1 MSKRG
6 RDFCLRGQR
15 TLTRVERV
23 DCLCGVQPGV
33 TTSRFA
39 AASLVQE
46 AGALPPV
53 CLQFFNHAIRPC
65 FPPTWRL
72 FSTHLPMA
80 SIQCS
85 LMQIQPF
92 FFFFNTFSA
101 HHLSDLQLFF
111 SSSKI
116 AFSALRG
123 NRYTKRRSIAASL
136 DRNLIQRFQE
146 GGGGAGV
153 EGR

>member
-1 MSKRG
+1 MAPLLHSSANG
-6 RDFCLRGQR
+6 VHPVL
-15 TLTRVERV
+15 V
-23 DCLCGVQPGV
+23 DAN
-33 TTSRFA
+33 T
-39 AASLVQE
+39 
-46 AGALPPV
+46 AL
-53 CLQFFNHAIRPC
+53 
-65 FPPTWRL
+65 
-72 FSTHLPMA
+72 
-80 SIQCS
+80 
-85 LMQIQPF
+85 